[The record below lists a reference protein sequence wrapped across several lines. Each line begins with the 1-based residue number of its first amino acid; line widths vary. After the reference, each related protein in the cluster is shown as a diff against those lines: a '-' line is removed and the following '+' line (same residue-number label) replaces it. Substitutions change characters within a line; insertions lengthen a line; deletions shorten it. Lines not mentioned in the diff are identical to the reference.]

1 MPEATCRAQT
11 QTGRVGLSGTRW
23 ASGANGLFHLSG
35 HGKLTHSFDEQPG
48 NEELNSG
55 ALGIPE
61 IRSANQDILGSLLE
75 IIEKE
80 SLQKTP
86 RKSPDSETVQSRNP
100 YKPYL
105 SPPTKNP

>member
-23 ASGANGLFHLSG
+23 ASGANGSFHLA
-35 HGKLTHSFDEQPG
+35 HSFDEQPG

-80 SLQKTP
+80 SLHKTP